1 MFNGLKKKLE
11 DGQCITRSDLFPVL
25 LTPLMSGTMKMCKR
39 ICLGMDYLH
48 SEQVAADK
56 DEIRHMEAAFYALAI
71 KFLNRTDLEKVKE
84 KMRMTLLGQM
94 LMEDGIKKGGM
105 TKLISLV
112 MKKMKKEMSPA
123 DIAEVLEEEQMV
135 INRIY
140 SAVTDH
146 PDENEDAIYDLLY
159 QQRS

>member
-1 MFNGLKKKLE
+1 
-11 DGQCITRSDLFPVL
+11 
-25 LTPLMSGTMKMCKR
+25 
-39 ICLGMDYLH
+39 
-48 SEQVAADK
+48 
-56 DEIRHMEAAFYALAI
+56 
-71 KFLNRTDLEKVKE
+71 
-84 KMRMTLLGQM
+84 M
-94 LMEDGIKKGGM
+94 LMEDGIEKGGM

-146 PDENEDAIYDLLY
+146 PDENEDAIYELLY